1 MKTSLQTAGFPGE
14 ASRCESG
21 CRVVV
26 AVFGYEKMCTPTP
39 ATVRVVAGDHE
50 LLVDGAYRASLVG
63 RIHALLEARG
73 LEVLRMEQSS
83 QPDCFAL
90 LIHART
96 SACSTANM
104 VALRRDLQ
112 AQGQEMGVTIRVQR
126 EELFLYM
133 HRI

>member
-1 MKTSLQTAGFPGE
+1 MNQTMQTIGTACKP
-14 ASRCESG
+14 SQCESG
-21 CRVVV
+21 CRIVV
-26 AVFGYEKMCTPTP
+26 AVLGYEKMNTPNPTP
-39 ATVRVVAGDHE
+39 VRVVAGDHQ
-50 LLVDGAYRASLVG
+50 LVVEGAYQASLVG
-63 RIHALLEARG
+63 RVHALLEARG
-73 LEVLRMEQSS
+73 LEILRMEPSS

-96 SACSTANM
+96 SACSTANV

-112 AQGQEMGVTIRVQR
+112 AQGHELGVNIRVQR